1 MTRTQRSIHRLI
13 WIILPI
19 LLAAALWATVATR
32 DNHART
38 DIPQASSLP

>member
-19 LLAAALWATVATR
+19 LLAAALWATIATR
-32 DNHART
+32 EDRAHT